1 VRATLASARKNPNAK
16 EMKAASDRRWKSNPG
31 VVDQLRAKK
40 RAYYQSEPVQSFAR
54 SDEGRKAAAEQARK
68 WRKTE
73 VGKAAMERYQERYR
87 IEKPERLK
95 ARDAVNNAVKAGK
108 LSKQPCAVCGSSAR
122 IHGHHEDYSKPLEV
136 IWLCP
141 VHHKE
146 RHRQIQEEHEASYQ
160 FDAISE

>member
-1 VRATLASARKNPNAK
+1 VSQFSHSQGLT
-16 EMKAASDRRWKSNPG
+16 KAERLRRNRPG
-31 VVDQLRAKK
+31 
-40 RAYYQSEPVQSFAR
+40 S
-54 SDEGRKAAAEQARK
+54 G
-68 WRKTE
+68 
-73 VGKAAMERYQERYR
+73 ERYR